1 MENANKNI
9 YTLQA
14 ELDVMAAI
22 LAHEMGSMSFM
33 MPNIG
38 IAEKSLYK
46 AIEELTMQRIPAPIK
61 EAMER
66 ENALRKAHV
75 MLLEVGFHTWDLC
88 NLRMKHKKS

>member
-1 MENANKNI
+1 MESANKNI

-22 LAHEMGSMSFM
+22 LAHEMGSFSYM
-33 MPNIG
+33 MPKIG
-38 IAEKSLYK
+38 VAEKALYK

-66 ENALRKAHV
+66 EKALEKAHV

-88 NLRMKHKKS
+88 NLRKQHRKS

>member
-1 MENANKNI
+1 MESANKNI

-22 LAHEMGSMSFM
+22 LAHEMGCFSCM
-33 MPNIG
+33 MPKIG
-38 IAEKSLYK
+38 VAGKALYK
-46 AIEELTMQRIPAPIK
+46 AIEELTMQRIPETIK

-75 MLLEVGFHTWDLC
+75 MLLKGGFQTWDLC
-88 NLRMKHKKS
+88 KLRKKHKKS